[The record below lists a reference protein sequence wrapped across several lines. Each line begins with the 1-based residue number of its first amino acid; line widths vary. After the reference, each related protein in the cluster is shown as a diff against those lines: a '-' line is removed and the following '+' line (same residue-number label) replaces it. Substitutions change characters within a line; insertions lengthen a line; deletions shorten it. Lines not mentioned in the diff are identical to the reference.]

1 MGPLLSV
8 PLLSAAIAAL
18 VSASLLVGFSL
29 WQRNR
34 EKKALL
40 LAYATELVEAF
51 RRTVMYY
58 QQHSEGQ
65 LSYLALYEATDATTL
80 GKLASVVDNP
90 DIIYAVVR
98 LKERYTQIQQ
108 DVLEASKSAAESSV
122 QAAESKF
129 TRETQWVT
137 GETVLEPDDELEDS
151 LLRVEHAQSKA
162 LAFFDEETFDSM
174 VRWTETFIG
183 YTKKSVRGRLLS
195 DLERKLNQSIA
206 DKRKI
211 DREVYKTLVETY
223 KELLAIKSGL
233 P

>member
-137 GETVLEPDDELEDS
+137 GETVLEPDDEREDS
-151 LLRVEHAQSKA
+151 LLRFEHAQSKA

-206 DKRKI
+206 DKRKV